1 MADKILKFV
10 KAVAALPSPLS
21 ANTFYSVRVGE
32 GFDMYLT
39 DTTGSMAFKLNG
51 GNGGSGGSG
60 GSGGGIQP
68 SSVAGQVLTTQ
79 NVNGVMTLVWANP
92 DESIGTTL
100 AF

>member
-1 MADKILKFV
+1 MTDKILRFV
-10 KAVAALPSPLS
+10 KVVAALPSPLS

-39 DTTGSMAFKLNG
+39 DTTGSMAFKLNS
-51 GNGGSGGSG
+51 GNTGSGG
-60 GSGGGIQP
+60 GGGIQP

>member
-1 MADKILKFV
+1 MTDKILKFV
-10 KAVAALPSPLS
+10 KVVATLPSPLS

-39 DTTGSMAFKLNG
+39 DTTGSMAFKLNS
-51 GNGGSGGSG
+51 GNTGSGG
-60 GSGGGIQP
+60 GGGIQP

-100 AF
+100 TF

>member
-1 MADKILKFV
+1 MADKILNFV
-10 KAVAALPSPLS
+10 KEVAALPSPLL
-21 ANTFYSVRVGE
+21 ANTFYLVRVGE
-32 GFDMYLT
+32 GFDMHLT
-39 DTTGSMAFKLNG
+39 DTTGSVAFKLNG
-51 GNGGSGGSG
+51 GNT

>member
-1 MADKILKFV
+1 M
-10 KAVAALPSPLS
+10 VAALPSPLS

-51 GNGGSGGSG
+51 GNT
-60 GSGGGIQP
+60 GSGGGGVIQP

>member
-1 MADKILKFV
+1 MADKILRFV
-10 KAVAALPSPLS
+10 KVVAALPSPLS

-39 DTTGSMAFKLNG
+39 DTTGSVAFKLNG
-51 GNGGSGGSG
+51 GNGSSGS
-60 GSGGGIQP
+60 GIQP
-68 SSVAGQVLTTQ
+68 SAVAGQVLTTQ

>member
-1 MADKILKFV
+1 MADKILRFV
-10 KAVAALPSPLS
+10 KVVAALPSPLS

-39 DTTGSMAFKLNG
+39 DTTGSMAFKLNS
-51 GNGGSGGSG
+51 GNTGSGG
-60 GSGGGIQP
+60 GGGIQP

-100 AF
+100 TF